1 MLLVI
6 HDDIPIS
13 EEHPMESGHA
23 NGESGYNYFQ
33 PSMRYNHCYGC
44 GTNNSNGLRINS
56 RWDSSDPSVS
66 ICEFTPAAH
75 HCAGP
80 PDIVNGGIIAS
91 LIDCHAI
98 CSAAADGYR
107 RAGRE
112 IDDDAGEPIIYA
124 TGSLQVSYKAPS
136 RLDGVLTVRARIVDT
151 ADRRTKFEVTVQ
163 DGSGQVTAEGQVT
176 AVQVPGAQ
184 WANPDGIFLND

>member
-13 EEHPMESGHA
+13 KEHPMESGQA
-23 NGESGYNYFQ
+23 NGESGDNYFQ
-33 PSMRYNHCYGC
+33 PLMRYNHCYGC
-44 GTNNSNGLRINS
+44 GANNSNGLRIKS
-56 RWDSSDPSVS
+56 RWDPSDPSLAV
-66 ICEFTPAAH
+66 CEFTPAAY

-107 RAGRE
+107 RAGRK
-112 IDDDAGEPIIYA
+112 IDDDAGDPIIYA
-124 TGSLQVSYKAPS
+124 TGSLQVNYKTPT
-136 RLDGVLTVRARIVDT
+136 RLDGVLTIRASIVDT
-151 ADRRTKFEVTVQ
+151 GPRRTKFEVTVQ
-163 DGSGQVTAEGQVT
+163 DISGQVTAEGQVT
-176 AVQVPGAQ
+176 AVLVPIT
-184 WANPDGIFLND
+184 WSNPNGIFTND

>member
-1 MLLVI
+1 
-6 HDDIPIS
+6 
-13 EEHPMESGHA
+13 MESGQA
-23 NGESGYNYFQ
+23 NGESGDIFFQ
-33 PSMRYNHCYGC
+33 PSVRYNHCYGC
-44 GTNNSNGLRINS
+44 GTNNSKGLRINS

-66 ICEFTPAAH
+66 ICEFTPEAH

-80 PDIVNGGIIAS
+80 PDIVNGGVIAS

-124 TGSLQVSYKAPS
+124 TGLLQVTFKAPS
-136 RLDGVLTVRARIVDT
+136 RLNGVLTVRARIVDT
-151 ADRRTKFEVTVQ
+151 GDRRTKFEVTVQ
-163 DGSGQVTAEGQVT
+163 DGSGKVTAEGQVT
-176 AVQVPGAQ
+176 AVLVPGAQ
-184 WANPDGIFLND
+184 WANPDGIFTND